1 MCVFL
6 RFPFWLTG
14 NVFCLVLQGPDYSKF
29 VFERGVSGKHQCC
42 TPQCI
47 LLNVHIEESFVSSQM
62 NLIFPSTDLMWAVMV
77 STSWVLILTHMS
89 SRLLCQLA
97 VPFPRV
103 LFNMFAV
110 SRGVSSMEFGDLESL
125 CKAVVKEKQPFERL
139 EVSKETLLKMF
150 KVSERGKTGVFCLD
164 LYILLTPTVS
174 IFQYNKFK
182 CRILNEK
189 VTTPTTTVYR

>member
-1 MCVFL
+1 MLHSSMHSPQCAH
-6 RFPFWLTG
+6 
-14 NVFCLVLQGPDYSKF
+14 
-29 VFERGVSGKHQCC
+29 RGVLC
-42 TPQCI
+42 
-47 LLNVHIEESFVSSQM
+47 
-62 NLIFPSTDLMWAVMV
+62 IFPDELNFPIYWLDV
-77 STSWVLILTHMS
+77 SCDGFYFLILTHMS

-110 SRGVSSMEFGDLESL
+110 SRGVSSMEFGDLEAL

-150 KVSERGKTGVFCLD
+150 KVSERGKTGVFCFCLD